1 MISRSKNGFTL
12 VEILAVLFIIAL
24 IAGITI
30 PVMHSMYS
38 KSKTAKAKSD
48 IARLT
53 AAADLYNAEWGTYP
67 ASSNANL
74 VIALESES
82 PFTKKPYLSFKTKD
96 IENNKVVDAWGKPY
110 IYVLII
116 DPDNETETISIESS
130 GPNATAGDSDDITS
144 AQ

>member
-74 VIALESES
+74 
-82 PFTKKPYLSFKTKD
+82 
-96 IENNKVVDAWGKPY
+96 
-110 IYVLII
+110 
-116 DPDNETETISIESS
+116 
-130 GPNATAGDSDDITS
+130 
-144 AQ
+144 